1 MKIFLETL
9 TGKRIALYVESSES
23 IENVKAKISDY
34 TRRSIGYKGLLFF
47 GQTKLEDGGTI
58 ADYNINEKST
68 LSLFLRCVLRLR
80 HTGPYHSKGLSS
92 GYTHLLS
99 VKIFTGRT
107 IKLDVHFSDAIETI
121 REKIEAMERIPKDAQ
136 RLFYAGILLLDGYTV
151 ASYGMGHES
160 NLYLFLGEGRKLNE
174 PLLIYVKMLPSGN
187 TITLDAKYSES
198 IKYIKAKIQD
208 KEKISLDQ
216 QILVSAGKI
225 LENQITLGE
234 YNIESRSTFYLVMK
248 RKEIPIEI
256 LNDIPKSMVPF
267 EVQGV
272 CTKCPSDAV
281 WRCECEDVLL
291 CESHRIDHLSM
302 PTDHIIRK
310 LKPQIVPILA
320 STTIEYI
327 LREIKIIDDFS
338 NKILDNAAQ
347 TISEITLLSNKA
359 MENLK
364 SLKKYFFQ
372 LLKFNK
378 PGTNYEEYMKFL
390 NKDLRSEPHYD
401 QEKVVELAETFTN
414 QYWRSENL
422 LDLRFSQLV
431 NNEKKICQKCSQMKE
446 IKYFTLVSCIN
457 INKCAICITCRIADP
472 IKCIKCYRYYSKQEI
487 YEISK

>member
-1 MKIFLETL
+1 M
-9 TGKRIALYVESSES
+9 
-23 IENVKAKISDY
+23 
-34 TRRSIGYKGLLFF
+34 
-47 GQTKLEDGGTI
+47 
-58 ADYNINEKST
+58 
-68 LSLFLRCVLRLR
+68 
-80 HTGPYHSKGLSS
+80 
-92 GYTHLLS
+92 
-99 VKIFTGRT
+99 
-107 IKLDVHFSDAIETI
+107 
-121 REKIEAMERIPKDAQ
+121 
-136 RLFYAGILLLDGYTV
+136 
-151 ASYGMGHES
+151 
-160 NLYLFLGEGRKLNE
+160 
-174 PLLIYVKMLPSGN
+174 
-187 TITLDAKYSES
+187 
-198 IKYIKAKIQD
+198 
-208 KEKISLDQ
+208 
-216 QILVSAGKI
+216 
-225 LENQITLGE
+225 
-234 YNIESRSTFYLVMK
+234 
-248 RKEIPIEI
+248 
-256 LNDIPKSMVPF
+256 
-267 EVQGV
+267 
-272 CTKCPSDAV
+272 
-281 WRCECEDVLL
+281 
-291 CESHRIDHLSM
+291 
-302 PTDHIIRK
+302 
-310 LKPQIVPILA
+310 KPQIVPILA